1 MPLISFILAG
11 AAGLI
16 LGTPLVK
23 LAAKRSTY
31 QPIAVASEAERC
43 LIATVMRDPYQYLRL
58 TLLTPGMF
66 AHRQHGEIW
75 AAFDSLLSDAKE
87 GAKSAI
93 ESKDEKKLEA
103 LIVDM
108 QLANM
113 VSSSTV
119 ELVRERVMAHFTTD
133 ELEKLAA
140 RNDEELLDAG
150 MLVLDAY
157 DDRTRLNG
165 VSRIVE
171 TPEGS
176 VNPLVRVHAHAGI
189 GRAVIGSSL
198 LAVMFTVGAFTANV
212 ATSSKYG
219 MLLAVASFTVLAAG
233 SLLWAFVDWD
243 TFYLDTPSF
252 WTLGIAS
259 WILAVAA
266 AFADGDPKRVL
277 AGLGI
282 ALGGALVLEAANLAF
297 KLLRGQDGM
306 GGGDTLIL
314 LATAG
319 VPAALTG
326 SWQLGYLCVMGSMVL
341 GVLGW
346 IVLRLSGRITRESP
360 FAFGPYLAL
369 GWALS
374 CSVWSFTV

>member
-1 MPLISFILAG
+1 MSLISFILAG

-31 QPIAVASEAERC
+31 QPIGVASEAERC

-58 TLLTPGMF
+58 TLLTPDMF
-66 AHRQHGEIW
+66 AHRQHREIW
-75 AAFDSLLSDAKE
+75 ATFDSLLTDAKE

-93 ESKDEKKLEA
+93 DSKDEKKLEA
-103 LIVDM
+103 LIVEM
-108 QLANM
+108 RLVNTVTPA
-113 VSSSTV
+113 TV
-119 ELVRERVMAHFTTD
+119 ELIRERTLLHFSTD
-133 ELEKLAA
+133 EIEGVAA
-140 RNDEELLDAG
+140 RNEEELLDAG

-165 VSRIVE
+165 ASQIVE

-176 VNPLVRVHAHAGI
+176 LTPLERVHTHAGI
-189 GRAVIGSSL
+189 GRAVIGSLL
-198 LAVMFTVGAFTANV
+198 LAVMFIVGAFTANV

-219 MLLAVASFTVLAAG
+219 MLLAVSSFAVLSVG

-252 WTLGIAS
+252 WILGSIS
-259 WILAVAA
+259 WVFAVAA

-277 AGLGI
+277 AGLSI
-282 ALGGALVLEAANLAF
+282 AVGGALVLEAANLAF

-346 IVLRLSGRITRESP
+346 VVLRLSGRITRESP

-374 CSVWSFTV
+374 CSVWSFAV